1 MKKTFL
7 LAIALLC
14 FCVPMSLFAQKQL
27 AFKDGKFKIVQ
38 FTDIHWDQ
46 KSSKCAKTVAT
57 IQSVLKAENPDVAM
71 LTGDVVTAN
80 PGLEGWKSVIGIFE
94 EAKIPFT
101 VMMGNH
107 DAEIV
112 PKDEIYAMLSKSPY
126 FMGEKGPGDIHG
138 AGNYVVPV
146 YSSDGKKPAA
156 LLYCIDSNDYPTL
169 KDYGTYDWIHFDQ
182 IHWYREQSMRYTKEN
197 GGKPLPALAF
207 FHIPLLEYNEIVGA
221 ETTLGQKEE
230 GIASPKINTGFFAS
244 LVGMKDVMATFAGH
258 DHDNDYIGMLY
269 NVGLAFGR
277 VSGWDA

>member
-14 FCVPMSLFAQKQL
+14 FCAPMSLFAQKQL

-112 PKDEIYAMLSKSPY
+112 PKDEI
-126 FMGEKGPGDIHG
+126 FMEPETMWYRSTVQTER
-138 AGNYVVPV
+138 NRRP
-146 YSSDGKKPAA
+146 
-156 LLYCIDSNDYPTL
+156 YCIVSTPTIIL
-169 KDYGTYDWIHFDQ
+169 
-182 IHWYREQSMRYTKEN
+182 R
-197 GGKPLPALAF
+197 
-207 FHIPLLEYNEIVGA
+207 
-221 ETTLGQKEE
+221 
-230 GIASPKINTGFFAS
+230 
-244 LVGMKDVMATFAGH
+244 
-258 DHDNDYIGMLY
+258 
-269 NVGLAFGR
+269 
-277 VSGWDA
+277 

>member
-14 FCVPMSLFAQKQL
+14 FCAPMSLFAQKQL

-101 VMMGNH
+101 VMMGNQ
-107 DAEIV
+107 DR
-112 PKDEIYAMLSKSPY
+112 KSTRL
-126 FMGEKGPGDIHG
+126 
-138 AGNYVVPV
+138 N
-146 YSSDGKKPAA
+146 SSH
-156 LLYCIDSNDYPTL
+156 S
-169 KDYGTYDWIHFDQ
+169 Q
-182 IHWYREQSMRYTKEN
+182 QSRM
-197 GGKPLPALAF
+197 PSSA
-207 FHIPLLEYNEIVGA
+207 
-221 ETTLGQKEE
+221 
-230 GIASPKINTGFFAS
+230 
-244 LVGMKDVMATFAGH
+244 
-258 DHDNDYIGMLY
+258 
-269 NVGLAFGR
+269 
-277 VSGWDA
+277 

>member
-14 FCVPMSLFAQKQL
+14 FCAPMSLFAQKQL

-101 VMMGNH
+101 VMMGNI
-107 DAEIV
+107 DA
-112 PKDEIYAMLSKSPY
+112 
-126 FMGEKGPGDIHG
+126 GDR
-138 AGNYVVPV
+138 P
-146 YSSDGKKPAA
+146 
-156 LLYCIDSNDYPTL
+156 
-169 KDYGTYDWIHFDQ
+169 Q
-182 IHWYREQSMRYTKEN
+182 
-197 GGKPLPALAF
+197 
-207 FHIPLLEYNEIVGA
+207 
-221 ETTLGQKEE
+221 
-230 GIASPKINTGFFAS
+230 
-244 LVGMKDVMATFAGH
+244 
-258 DHDNDYIGMLY
+258 
-269 NVGLAFGR
+269 GR
-277 VSGWDA
+277 DLCHA

>member
-14 FCVPMSLFAQKQL
+14 FCAPMSLFAQKQL

-112 PKDEIYAMLSKSPY
+112 SKDEIYAMLSKSPY

-156 LLYCIDSNDYPTL
+156 YVYFRNDCSGKSAWTGQQSYLSLFKYFAVYCCRLSHCGSHSVTFFIQVADRN
-169 KDYGTYDWIHFDQ
+169 HF
-182 IHWYREQSMRYTKEN
+182 IV
-197 GGKPLPALAF
+197 A
-207 FHIPLLEYNEIVGA
+207 FHILD
-221 ETTLGQKEE
+221 
-230 GIASPKINTGFFAS
+230 S
-244 LVGMKDVMATFAGH
+244 H
-258 DHDNDYIGMLY
+258 DI
-269 NVGLAFGR
+269 FG
-277 VSGWDA
+277 

>member
-38 FTDIHWDQ
+38 FTDSHWDQ

-71 LTGDVVTAN
+71 LTGDVVTAS

-126 FMGEKGPGDIHG
+126 FMGEKRSEEHT
-138 AGNYVVPV
+138 
-146 YSSDGKKPAA
+146 SE
-156 LLYCIDSNDYPTL
+156 L
-169 KDYGTYDWIHFDQ
+169 
-182 IHWYREQSMRYTKEN
+182 QSH
-197 GGKPLPALAF
+197 A
-207 FHIPLLEYNEIVGA
+207 
-221 ETTLGQKEE
+221 
-230 GIASPKINTGFFAS
+230 
-244 LVGMKDVMATFAGH
+244 
-258 DHDNDYIGMLY
+258 
-269 NVGLAFGR
+269 
-277 VSGWDA
+277 

>member
-14 FCVPMSLFAQKQL
+14 FCAPMSLFAQKQL

-112 PKDEIYAMLSKSPY
+112 PKDEIYAILSQSPY

-146 YSSDGKKPAA
+146 YRRKETGG
-156 LLYCIDSNDYPTL
+156 LIVLYRLQRLSYAKRL
-169 KDYGTYDWIHFDQ
+169 
-182 IHWYREQSMRYTKEN
+182 RY
-197 GGKPLPALAF
+197 
-207 FHIPLLEYNEIVGA
+207 V
-221 ETTLGQKEE
+221 
-230 GIASPKINTGFFAS
+230 
-244 LVGMKDVMATFAGH
+244 
-258 DHDNDYIGMLY
+258 
-269 NVGLAFGR
+269 
-277 VSGWDA
+277 